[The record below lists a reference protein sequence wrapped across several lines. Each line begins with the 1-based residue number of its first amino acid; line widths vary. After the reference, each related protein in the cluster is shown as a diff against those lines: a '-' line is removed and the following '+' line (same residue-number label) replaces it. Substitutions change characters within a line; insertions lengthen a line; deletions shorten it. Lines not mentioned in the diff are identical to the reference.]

1 MQQTQVFQRT
11 HNGHDQAADEQERP
25 AKLLED
31 GVALGSTMH
40 STCENLQYA
49 QRQAGNPV
57 AC

>member
-11 HNGHDQAADEQERP
+11 HNGHDQAADEQGRP

-40 STCENLQYA
+40 STCEAYSVLSAKQVI
-49 QRQAGNPV
+49 Q
-57 AC
+57 